1 MNQNKV
7 DRIIR
12 RVNKLLALAED
23 NSSVEE
29 SQTAFLQ
36 AQQMMVK
43 YGVDPSD
50 LDISEESKRVLEKSG
65 SDYKRLFWWERR
77 LASIVAKN
85 FRCKN
90 YINNKYIEGKKQ
102 VQRRIMFMG
111 RDEDVK
117 LAREMYKLAKEATL
131 FYTKR
136 YMQQNDLK
144 GSSVKNDYIL
154 GFVDGLEE
162 KFEDQINSQSQEWGL
177 VLVVPKDVEE
187 RYKKEVTGTLY
198 HKIPDVNSDEHY
210 SEGYEDGNAIDYT
223 KSTVKGGEAI

>member
-111 RDEDVK
+111 RDEDVN
-117 LAREMYKLAKEATL
+117 LAREMYKLAREATL
-131 FYTKR
+131 FYTKC

-144 GSSVKNDYIL
+144 ESSVKNDYIL

>member
-50 LDISEESKRVLEKSG
+50 LDISEESIRVLDKSG

-131 FYTKR
+131 FYTKC

-162 KFEDQINSQSQEWGL
+162 KFEDQINSRSQEWGL
-177 VLVVPKDVEE
+177 VLVVPKEVEE

-198 HKIPDVNSDEHY
+198 NKIPGVNSDEHY

>member
-111 RDEDVK
+111 RDEDVN
-117 LAREMYKLAKEATL
+117 LAREMYKLAREATL
-131 FYTKR
+131 FYTKC

-177 VLVVPKDVEE
+177 VLVVPKNVEE